1 MERPASLPGRSL
13 AELVNSQP
21 GWLSKG
27 NSVLRPRFLKT
38 HRKLIFPILTARAG
52 DAIPLVEGENPMT
65 RITIN
70 RFVVGVLSL
79 ASFLMAASRSVHA
92 EGCNE
97 SILKGGYGTAT
108 TGLINSSSNPNDIA
122 IGTFVPFV
130 EAVRF
135 VFDGHGNISGFST
148 ANYGGSSFPVT
159 FTGTYSVKA
168 DCSGNMTVNAGA
180 NGIIHRDLVIVD
192 DGKEVDFVSTDPG
205 LSIAGSMKKQ
215 RNHKEAD

>member
-1 MERPASLPGRSL
+1 
-13 AELVNSQP
+13 
-21 GWLSKG
+21 
-27 NSVLRPRFLKT
+27 
-38 HRKLIFPILTARAG
+38 
-52 DAIPLVEGENPMT
+52 MT
-65 RITIN
+65 RLTTE
-70 RFVVGVLSL
+70 RFIAVVLSV
-79 ASFLMAASRSVHA
+79 ASFLVATAGSMRA
-92 EGCNE
+92 EQCDE

-108 TGLINSSSNPNDIA
+108 TGLINSSANPTDIT

-159 FTGTYSVKA
+159 FTGIYSVKA
-168 DCSGNMTVNAGA
+168 DCSGNMTINAGV
-180 NGIIHRDLVIVD
+180 NGIIHRDLIIVD

-215 RNHKEAD
+215 HNKKEAEEAE